1 MARPVTH
8 VAGHVP
14 EPPQHAAEHHAGVMG
29 GAHEPPADHG
39 TSHATSTGYFAVLV
53 EGISREEL
61 QKRYA
66 P

>member
-1 MARPVTH
+1 MHLVCYSPQC
-8 VAGHVP
+8 AGDT
-14 EPPQHAAEHHAGVMG
+14 EHAAEHHAGVMG
-29 GAHEPPADHG
+29 GAHEHPADHG